1 MKKKLLRINFVLLGF
16 LTFFVSQSFAINYY
30 VDPSSTSTTANGTL
44 LYPWKTISQVN
55 AGTTALNPGDTV
67 FFKRGQ
73 TYSGRLTVGRSGTA
87 SSPIVYTNYGTG
99 TLPEFNNSVSGIINL
114 SGRQYVII
122 DGIKIVDN
130 SISETDHTVQAKI
143 SYAINIDNS
152 PNCTIRNCDIS
163 RVGVGISVTNG
174 SDYTTITGNY
184 MHNMRMVRN
193 TPTTVNSNDDY
204 GANPMVIGSSNNII
218 SNNRFEECWALSY
231 DYGYDGGAVE
241 LFGST
246 MNNNKIMYNT
256 AINCNGFMEIGSST
270 NGSALNNIIA
280 YNKIIN
286 CGIIGVYQNAST
298 FMVTVNNLQYYNNTV
313 IETVKQ
319 YSKPS
324 AMFWMAGTGTAGMVT
339 LKNNIF
345 WLSSGV
351 NFVGSK
357 FSSGQIIHTNNI
369 YRMSSGTLGYTLNSN
384 ELLSSTANHFQSTSG
399 DPSAWNYNLLSTSP
413 AINFGTAVGFTKD
426 FLGNSI
432 VGNPDAGMLEAN
444 TTPVVVSPLVAT
456 ASAGTINCN
465 GGTTSV
471 LVSATG
477 GTTPYTG
484 TGSFTVSAGTY
495 NYIVSDA
502 AGLKDTV
509 PVTITQPALIT
520 SSLSAGTISVNG
532 GTTSITVTAGGGTS
546 PYTYSLNGGT
556 YQTSNIFSNLVSGTH
571 TVVVKDAKGCTL
583 SKNIGITEPSIFNIS
598 ATAGTINCSGGTTSV
613 EVSATGGTIPYTG
626 IGTFTVSAGTYN
638 YIVSDAAGLKDTV
651 SVTIAEPVQIN
662 SSLTAGTISVNGG
675 TTSITVIAE
684 GGTSPYTYSLNGG
697 TYQTSN
703 FFSGVVAGTHTV
715 IVKDTKGCT
724 LSKSIVITQP
734 SAFIA
739 SVSAGTIN
747 CNGGTTAVMVSAVGG
762 TTPYTGTG
770 TFTVSAGTYN
780 YIVSDATG
788 LKDTVSVS
796 IVQPAQI
803 TSSLSA
809 GTISVNG
816 GKTSITVTAGGGTSP
831 YTYSLNGGVYQ
842 TSNVFSGV
850 VAGTHSVVVKDTKAC
865 TLSKS
870 IVITQPSIF
879 VASASA
885 GTINCNGGTTSV
897 VVSAIGGITP
907 YTGIG
912 TFTVSAGSYNY
923 VVSDASGTKDTVSV
937 IVSQPLKLDAVVT
950 AAPISVYG
958 GTTDLTVN
966 ASGGTA
972 PYSYSLNNGIY
983 QLSNIFSS
991 VLSGT
996 YSISSKDKNGCIVT
1010 KSITVTQPAY
1020 VAKPDPLIAS
1030 VNAGQIACNGGS
1042 TTVVVSAVGGVQPYV
1057 GVGSYTVGAG
1067 TYNYIVTDASGQKD
1081 TATLTLTQP
1090 SELKASVSSG
1100 TISVAGGTTSITVAA
1115 SGGAYPYN
1123 YALDGGLF
1131 QSSNIFN
1138 NVYAGSHVIVTQDFN
1153 GCSVS
1158 NNMTISDYVL
1168 TSSTSVKFNIKVYP
1182 NPSTNYFT
1190 LTVSNYHKS
1199 FPAYLRVFDG
1209 FSNLVYFAQGT
1220 SYSSFVF
1227 GSNFIAGTY
1236 YARVTVGATSKT
1248 VKVIKL

>member
-1 MKKKLLRINFVLLGF
+1 MKKTLLRIQLVLIGL
-16 LTFFVSQSFAINYY
+16 LTFYVSQTFATNYY
-30 VDPSSTSTTANGTL
+30 VDPSSTSTTTNGSL
-44 LYPWKTISQVN
+44 LNPWKTISQVN

-73 TYSGRLTVGRSGTA
+73 TYSGRLTVSRSGTA
-87 SSPIVYTNYGTG
+87 ASPIVYTNYGTG
-99 TLPEFNNSVSGIINL
+99 NLPEFNNSVSGIINL

-163 RVGVGISVTNG
+163 RVGVGISVTTG

-193 TPTTVNSNDDY
+193 TPTTINSNDDY
-204 GANPMVIGSSNNII
+204 GANPMVIGSSNNLIA
-218 SNNRFEECWALSY
+218 NNRFEECWALSY

-246 MNNNKIMYNT
+246 MNNNKILYNT

-313 IETVKQ
+313 VETVKQ

-384 ELLSSTANHFQSTSG
+384 ELFSTTANHFQSTSG

-432 VGNPDAGMLEAN
+432 VGNPDAGMLEVN
-444 TTPVVVSPLVAT
+444 STPVVVSPLVAS

-465 GGTTSV
+465 GGTASV
-471 LVSATG
+471 VVSATG

-484 TGSFTVSAGTY
+484 TGTFTIAAGTY

-509 PVTITQPALIT
+509 SVTVSQPAAIT
-520 SSLSAGTISVNG
+520 SSLSAGIINVNG

-546 PYTYSLNGGT
+546 PYTYSLNGGI
-556 YQTSNIFSNLVSGTH
+556 YQTSNIFSNVAAGTH
-571 TVVVKDAKGCTL
+571 TVVVKDTKGCTL
-583 SKNIGITEPSIFNIS
+583 SKGIVINQPSVFVAS
-598 ATAGTINCSGGTTSV
+598 ASAGTINCNGSTASV
-613 EVSATGGTIPYTG
+613 VVSATGGTTPYTG
-626 IGTFTVSAGTYN
+626 IGTFSVSAGTYN

-651 SVTIAEPVQIN
+651 SVT
-662 SSLTAGTISVNGG
+662 
-675 TTSITVIAE
+675 
-684 GGTSPYTYSLNGG
+684 
-697 TYQTSN
+697 
-703 FFSGVVAGTHTV
+703 
-715 IVKDTKGCT
+715 
-724 LSKSIVITQP
+724 
-734 SAFIA
+734 
-739 SVSAGTIN
+739 VS
-747 CNGGTTAVMVSAVGG
+747 
-762 TTPYTGTG
+762 
-770 TFTVSAGTYN
+770 
-780 YIVSDATG
+780 
-788 LKDTVSVS
+788 
-796 IVQPAQI
+796 QPAAI

-816 GKTSITVTAGGGTSP
+816 GTTSIKVTASGGSSP

-842 TSNVFSGV
+842 TSNIFSNV
-850 VAGTHSVVVKDTKAC
+850 AAGTQTVVVKDAKGC

-870 IVITQPSIF
+870 ILITQPPVF
-879 VASASA
+879 VASVSA

-897 VVSAIGGITP
+897 VVSASGGITP
-907 YTGIG
+907 YTGTG
-912 TFTVSAGSYNY
+912 TFNISAGTYNY
-923 VVSDASGTKDTVSV
+923 IVSDAGGSSDTVSV
-937 IVSQPLKLDAVVT
+937 IVSQPSVLGAIVNAGT
-950 AAPISVYG
+950 ISVYG
-958 GTTDLTVN
+958 GTTDITV
-966 ASGGTA
+966 SSTGGTI
-972 PYSYSLNNGIY
+972 PYLYSIDNGSYQSSNLFYGIAA
-983 QLSNIFSS
+983 
-991 VLSGT
+991 GT
-996 YSISSKDKNGCIVT
+996 YSVNIKDKNGCTVT
-1010 KSITVTQPAY
+1010 KSITITQPAY
-1020 VAKPDPLIAS
+1020 VEKPDPLVAS
-1030 VNAGQIACNGGS
+1030 VSAGKIGCNGAT
-1042 TTVVVSAVGGVQPYV
+1042 TTVLVSAVGGVQPYV
-1057 GVGSYTVGAG
+1057 GVGSYSVSAG
-1067 TYNYIVTDASGQKD
+1067 TYNYIISDASGQKD
-1081 TATLTLTQP
+1081 TATITITQP
-1090 SELKASVSSG
+1090 LALKSSVSAG
-1100 TISVAGGTTSITVAA
+1100 TISIAGGTTSITVTA
-1115 SGGAYPYN
+1115 SGGTNPYS
-1123 YALDGGLF
+1123 YSLDGGLF

-1138 NVYAGSHVIVTQDFN
+1138 NVYAGSHVIVTKDLN
-1153 GCSVS
+1153 DCSVS
-1158 NNMTISDYVL
+1158 NNITVSDYIVAS
-1168 TSSTSVKFNIKVYP
+1168 TSSVKFSIKVYP

-1190 LTVSNYHKS
+1190 LSVSNYHKS
-1199 FPAYLRVFDG
+1199 FPAYLRVYDG
-1209 FSNLVYFAQGT
+1209 FNNLVYFAQGT
-1220 SYSSFVF
+1220 SYSNFVF

-1236 YARVTVGATSKT
+1236 YARVTVGATTKT
-1248 VKVIKL
+1248 VKVVKL